1 MRKKMKILVLD
12 EWLPSIC
19 NSGKS
24 IRTFELLS
32 PLAKCH
38 SITYLVNQLGEVNRE
53 HLQKMRDAGFDVI
66 CVPRP
71 LIYDSI
77 PAIAFGVIPAF
88 FDSLPIS
95 VRRHTSAEFIEVLR
109 RQLASFKYD
118 VVHIEW
124 SHYAVYSRY
133 IKDMPTFACTH
144 NVEFLSWKRFFN
156 AMQNPFK
163 KLLGLHEWIKM
174 YKFEKTFYPK
184 LDYMSTVSDE
194 DAQLVKNEFGM
205 NRVCVIPNGV
215 AISYYDEV
223 ENTPIPGKIVY
234 CGSMDT
240 HVNQDA
246 VSYFLREIFPLVVEL
261 NPSIQ
266 FQVIGRNPPSWLL
279 KYSSD
284 KVSFTGSIADVRQP
298 LKEATLEIVPLR
310 IAGGS
315 RLKILEAFAAK
326 TPVLSTT
333 IGAEGLDVSPHEN
346 IEIADSTVNF
356 AAKCIEL
363 LNDQSLRN
371 KLIENARQL
380 VDEKYDWSR
389 ISPML
394 ESAWIQT
401 IELHKRGG

>member
-1 MRKKMKILVLD
+1 MKILVLD
-12 EWLPSIC
+12 EWIPSIC

-32 PLAKCH
+32 PLAKRH

-95 VRRHTSAEFIEVLR
+95 VRRHTSDEFTKVLKR
-109 RQLASFKYD
+109 LLASFKFD
-118 VVHIEW
+118 IVHIEW
-124 SHYAVYSRY
+124 SHYAVYSSY

-144 NVEFLSWKRFFN
+144 NVEYLSWKRFFS
-156 AMQNPFK
+156 ATQNPFK

-174 YKFEKTFYPK
+174 YKFEKNYYPK
-184 LDYMSTVSDE
+184 LDYISTVSNE
-194 DAQLVKNEFGM
+194 DANLMRDKLGM

-215 AISYYDEV
+215 AIDRYDEI
-223 ENTPIPGKIVY
+223 ENTPIQGKIVY

-246 VSYFLREIFPLVVEL
+246 VAYFLREIFPLVIEI
-261 NPSIQ
+261 NPSIR

-279 KYSSD
+279 KFSSD
-284 KVSFTGSIADVRQP
+284 KVSFTGSIADVRHP
-298 LKEATLEIVPLR
+298 LKEAMLEVVPLR

-333 IGAEGLDVSPHEN
+333 IGAEGIECKPNEN
-346 IEIADSTVNF
+346 IAIADSTVEF

-363 LNDQSLRN
+363 LEDQSLRN
-371 KLIENARQL
+371 KLIENGRKL

-389 ISPML
+389 ISPMV
-394 ESAWIQT
+394 ESAWNKT
-401 IELHKRGG
+401 IELHKREK